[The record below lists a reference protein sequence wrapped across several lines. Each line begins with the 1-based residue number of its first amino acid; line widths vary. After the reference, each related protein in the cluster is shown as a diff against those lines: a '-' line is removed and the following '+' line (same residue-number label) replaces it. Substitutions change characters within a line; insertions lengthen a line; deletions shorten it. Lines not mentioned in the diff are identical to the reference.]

1 MALVLRCK
9 IFGGGGESCYIAVG
23 CTLME
28 TLSVL
33 VNKRE
38 NMTFNHLKHF
48 TLQHCAH
55 EAVQHVSF

>member
-1 MALVLRCK
+1 MLHRC
-9 IFGGGGESCYIAVG
+9 GLHSNGN
-23 CTLME
+23 TM
-28 TLSVL
+28 SVL